1 MWLKIV
7 AGLAAAL
14 AVVTV
19 GVFVAMPPT
28 EGGCGKCRAPAL
40 ESDGGSTSEVSGS
53 MGCPTGPPLPV
64 ESTTSVA
71 PCCNNCVTKTVDS
84 NALAAC
90 AGGMAVKPAP
100 TAAKFH
106 CCDE

>member
-40 ESDGGSTSEVSGS
+40 KSDGDSTAEASGS
-53 MGCPTGPPLPV
+53 MGCPTGPPLPA
-64 ESTTSVA
+64 ETTTSVA
-71 PCCNNCVTKTVDS
+71 PCCNNCVTKPMDT

-90 AGGMAVKPAP
+90 TGGMAVSPAA
-100 TAAKFH
+100 TAKFH